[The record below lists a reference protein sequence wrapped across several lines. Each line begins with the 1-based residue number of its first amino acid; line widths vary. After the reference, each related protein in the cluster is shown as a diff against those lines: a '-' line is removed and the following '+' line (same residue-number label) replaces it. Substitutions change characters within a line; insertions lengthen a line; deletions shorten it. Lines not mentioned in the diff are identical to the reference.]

1 MAQIDFQKEK
11 VNTWRVVLVILIG
24 TLFTIIGYVFNSYD
38 KLNEVRLILSN
49 ITGFIVLLLIIFTS
63 LKLNREIE
71 KLKDL

>member
-1 MAQIDFQKEK
+1 LAQIDFQKEK